1 MIGKICGT
9 GSSIPNCIVSN
20 DDLSALVD
28 TNDKWIRERTGVRR
42 RHIVREETTVS
53 MASEAA
59 KRALEQGEIAPEEVD
74 LILVSTISSE
84 VLLPCTACEVQKEIG
99 AVNAWAFD
107 LNAACTGFLFA
118 FHTAQAYIEA
128 GMSRVAL
135 VIGAE
140 SLSNLVNW
148 QDRSTCILFGDGA
161 GAAVLKAREGQKYA
175 GVSHSDGW
183 KGDALICP
191 SYFGK
196 KASPESLPPF
206 IQMDGQQVFKFAVRK
221 VPEVILEL
229 LEKEDVRTEEIDYF
243 ILHQANKRIVEAVAK
258 RLRTDIGKFPMN
270 LEEYGN
276 TSSASIPILLD
287 EMNRAGK
294 LKKGQKIILS
304 GFGAG
309 LSWGA
314 SLIEW

>member
-148 QDRSTCILFGDGA
+148 QDRSTWHPIRGRRRRGCPKSAGRTEIRRCITFRRMERRRPYMPQLFRKESFPGELA
-161 GAAVLKAREGQKYA
+161 SFYT
-175 GVSHSDGW
+175 DGW
-183 KGDALICP
+183 ATGI
-191 SYFGK
+191 
-196 KASPESLPPF
+196 
-206 IQMDGQQVFKFAVRK
+206 
-221 VPEVILEL
+221 
-229 LEKEDVRTEEIDYF
+229 
-243 ILHQANKRIVEAVAK
+243 
-258 RLRTDIGKFPMN
+258 
-270 LEEYGN
+270 
-276 TSSASIPILLD
+276 
-287 EMNRAGK
+287 
-294 LKKGQKIILS
+294 
-304 GFGAG
+304 
-309 LSWGA
+309 
-314 SLIEW
+314 